1 MPNAKSQ
8 IETKRGIMATI
19 DGKKTGGG
27 SRKGIPNKTTA
38 DIKTMINNALHK
50 AGGEDYLLRQADEN
64 PVAFMGL
71 IGKILPKQVD
81 LDANVNGSLNISKI
95 VRTII
100 DPINNTNS

>member
-1 MPNAKSQ
+1 
-8 IETKRGIMATI
+8 MATI

-27 SRKGIPNKTTA
+27 SRKGIPNKATA
-38 DIKTMINNALHK
+38 DIKAMINNALYK

-81 LDANVNGSLNISKI
+81 VDANLTGELNISRI

-100 DPINNTNS
+100 DPTNDSNS